1 MKKIYKLILLK
12 ALLMALF
19 ISCSS
24 NQETTQGYIDKFT
37 NSNEIL
43 NINLFIS
50 KGFKEV
56 KNYNIS
62 KLDGAISAHYG
73 WLKDSLG
80 NPRDYELRFY
90 ENHSSALDSINIIEE
105 VIGKDAIL
113 ASRDVSWKEGN
124 SDRRVNR
131 RGAGS
136 GPGSAKA
143 KYLYYLIYENVVI
156 LCEGLD
162 ENESIELCNSIIN
175 KINLTN

>member
-1 MKKIYKLILLK
+1 MKTVFNFLFLNLITLII
-12 ALLMALF
+12 F
-19 ISCSS
+19 ISCAS
-24 NQETTQGYIDKFT
+24 NDEKVTNKIDKISNT
-37 NSNEIL
+37 NKILTVELFEI
-43 NINLFIS
+43 N
-50 KGFKEV
+50 GFKKV
-56 KNYNIS
+56 KNYDVS
-62 KLDGAISAHYG
+62 SLPYASSAYYG
-73 WLKDSLG
+73 WFKDDLS

-90 ENHSSALDSINIIEE
+90 VNHESALSSKKIIDE

-113 ASRDVSWKEGN
+113 ATRDVTWKEGS

-162 ENESIELCNSIIN
+162 EEESIKLCNLIIN
-175 KINLTN
+175 KLSN

>member
-12 ALLMALF
+12 TLIFILI

-24 NQETTQGYIDKFT
+24 NQETTEDYIDQIS
-37 NSNEIL
+37 NSNKIL
-43 NINLFIS
+43 DINLFIS

-56 KNYNIS
+56 KNYDVYD
-62 KLDGAISAHYG
+62 LDRAVSAHYG
-73 WLKDSLG
+73 WLKDSLEK
-80 NPRDYELRFY
+80 PRDYELRFY
-90 ENHSSALDSINIIEE
+90 ENHSSALGSISIIEE

-175 KINLTN
+175 KIN

>member
-1 MKKIYKLILLK
+1 MKKIYKLILLNT
-12 ALLMALF
+12 LLILAM
-19 ISCSS
+19 ISCNNSQEATES
-24 NQETTQGYIDKFT
+24 NLDQIT

-43 NINLFIS
+43 SIDIFIS
-50 KGFKEV
+50 NGFKEV

-62 KLDGAISAHYG
+62 ELEGALSAHYG
-73 WLKDSLG
+73 WLKDDFS

-90 ENHSSALDSINIIEE
+90 RNHKSALDSINIIEE

-113 ASRDVSWKEGN
+113 ASRDVTWKEGN

-162 ENESIELCNSIIN
+162 ENESIKLCNQII
-175 KINLTN
+175 KKLS

>member
-12 ALLMALF
+12 ALLFLLI
-19 ISCSS
+19 ISCNS
-24 NQETTQGYIDKFT
+24 NQETTEDYIDQIT
-37 NSNEIL
+37 NTNKIL
-43 NINLFIS
+43 DINLFIS

-62 KLDGAISAHYG
+62 QLKGAVSAHYG
-73 WLKDSLG
+73 WLKDEFS

-90 ENHSSALDSINIIEE
+90 RNHKSALDSINIIEE

-113 ASRDVSWKEGN
+113 ASRDVTWKEGN

-162 ENESIELCNSIIN
+162 ENESIKLCNLIIK

>member
-1 MKKIYKLILLK
+1 M
-12 ALLMALF
+12 
-19 ISCSS
+19 
-24 NQETTQGYIDKFT
+24 
-37 NSNEIL
+37 
-43 NINLFIS
+43 
-50 KGFKEV
+50 
-56 KNYNIS
+56 
-62 KLDGAISAHYG
+62 SAHYG
-73 WLKDSLG
+73 WLKDDLN

-90 ENHSSALDSINIIEE
+90 LNHKSALNSINIIEE

-113 ASRDVSWKEGN
+113 ASRDVTWKEGN

-162 ENESIELCNSIIN
+162 EKESIKLCNLVIK
-175 KINLTN
+175 KIKLNN